1 MANVIEYNGKDKW
14 KKKATELLNEGTG
27 GGQVDDVKVNGTSVV
42 DENKVAQIDL
52 SEYATQSYVI
62 NALDDYTTTAVLQAN
77 YYNKTEVDTALL
89 NIDVALSNRY
99 TKSETYSQT
108 EITDILYNYPTR
120 NSVYT
125 KTEADNRYV
134 NVTGDTMTDDL
145 YIAKDSAN
153 YKTTSEHT
161 YIATSANNN
170 VSTNQS
176 SGLINRD
183 MAGYGFGSFVT
194 EQKTTGE
201 IISVIEAK
209 NVDTNADEH
218 TNRIEVGID
227 KNGNNTYDVSSPSAF
242 RSAIS
247 ASPVLTYS
255 EGSVDG
261 AFQVMPSGGSA
272 QSVPVHNVIRHGGT
286 LTATQDNP
294 IDFNDEAFRG
304 ANARHVY
311 WIGINQYVSNA
322 PVPNGSYGNFECY
335 GSMQRFS
342 RYRQTG
348 CGQAFQRHYM
358 NGAWSPWMRMNQDI
372 HTIETDDM
380 TTAVTLTSGSYGTL
394 ASVTLSAGI
403 WQFNARASFAS
414 NATGNRAIMVTSS
427 NTSTSS
433 YDSMYVRVP
442 SAGGSHTTGLC
453 VSGCFEL
460 AKPTTLYLRGF
471 QNSGGNLNVSSA
483 SIRAIRI
490 A

>member
-1 MANVIEYNGKDKW
+1 MANVIEYNGKDEW
-14 KKKATELLNEGTG
+14 KQKATELLNEGTG

-77 YYNKTEVDTALL
+77 YYTKTDIDNALQGKANTSDL
-89 NIDVALSNRY
+89 ATVATSGAYADLSNKPTLGTAAAEDFDTVLDQLSNNLITNSAVTWGLLDKASLSDLDNYY
-99 TKSETYSQT
+99 TKSQTYDRSEINTIINLETAQKQDTLT
-108 EITDILYNYPTR
+108 EGNGIEIDQ
-120 NSVYT
+120 NSVIWV
-125 KTEADNRYV
+125 K
-134 NVTGDTMTDDL
+134 DTA
-145 YIAKDSAN
+145 YRF
-153 YKTTSEHT
+153 E
-161 YIATSANNN
+161 
-170 VSTNQS
+170 
-176 SGLINRD
+176 
-183 MAGYGFGSFVT
+183 
-194 EQKTTGE
+194 
-201 IISVIEAK
+201 
-209 NVDTNADEH
+209 
-218 TNRIEVGID
+218 
-227 KNGNNTYDVSSPSAF
+227 
-242 RSAIS
+242 
-247 ASPVLTYS
+247 

-261 AFQVMPSGGSA
+261 AFEVTNPSGVPS
-272 QSVPVHNVIRHGGT
+272 SIPVHNVIRHGGT
-286 LTATQDNP
+286 LEATQSNP

-322 PVPNGSYGNFECY
+322 PVANGNYGNFECF

-348 CGQAFQRHYM
+348 CGQVFQRHYM
-358 NGAWSPWMRMNQDI
+358 NNSWSPWMRMNQDI

-380 TTAVTLTSGSYGTL
+380 TSAVTLTNGSYGTL
-394 ASVTLSAGI
+394 AQVTLSAGI
-403 WQFNARASFAS
+403 WQLNARASFAS
-414 NATGNRAIMVTSS
+414 NATGNRAIIVTNSS
-427 NTSTSS
+427 TSTSS

-460 AKPTTLYLRGF
+460 AQSTTLYLRGF
-471 QNSGGNLNVSSA
+471 QNSGGNLNASSA